1 MFYHNTNQKKRHGSL
16 LMANQIEEKL
26 KEAVEKSEEKHG
38 ETAQSAR
45 LKKLLARKKNLQ
57 RRKHNTNRRNRT

>member
-1 MFYHNTNQKKRHGSL
+1 
-16 LMANQIEEKL
+16 MANQIEEKL

>member
-1 MFYHNTNQKKRHGSL
+1 MFYHNTNQKKKHGTL

-45 LKKLLARKKNLQ
+45 LKKLFARKKNLQ
-57 RRKHNTNRRNRT
+57 RRKHNKNRRDRT